1 MDRTI
6 VYPGSIP
13 LDTDLL
19 QLNRNTM
26 VALGALM
33 KAVLGTATV
42 VDGLVVSP
50 TTPNSLSVSVG
61 PGSITAFA
69 VVDATPFGSLPA
81 DGDGLV
87 KMGVNLEPHHADPVG
102 ADRRRAE
109 RGLSDR
115 GGVRRDRHQS
125 GRAALLQREQSG
137 AALVGTGQCRH
148 GAADVAG
155 AAGAAARRFPAWPR
169 RPAARCRR
177 PSMPA
182 GWDSPW

>member
-33 KAVLGTATV
+33 KAVLGTAMV
-42 VDGLVVSP
+42 ADGLGVSP
-50 TTPNSLSVSVG
+50 TTPNSMSVSVG

-81 DGDGLV
+81 DSDGLL
-87 KMGVNLEPHHADPVG
+87 KMGVNLEPTTLTVSAPTD
-102 ADRRRAE
+102 RRAE
-109 RGLSDR
+109 RGL
-115 GGVRRDRHQS
+115 V
-125 GRAALLQREQSG
+125 
-137 AALVGTGQCRH
+137 
-148 GAADVAG
+148 
-155 AAGAAARRFPAWPR
+155 
-169 RPAARCRR
+169 
-177 PSMPA
+177 
-182 GWDSPW
+182 